1 MLSLIHIWRNV
12 FIIGGNKEA
21 ARLSGISVTK
31 TTMFSF
37 AIHCALVALAGMILA
52 SRLYSGL
59 PSAGKNME
67 MNAITAVV
75 PVSYTHLAGAMQ
87 QVEYLA
93 KLGHT
98 RIALIKG
105 TDFDSNGIDRL
116 RGFHMGM
123 EKMGLPVR
131 PEYIVGGEFLED
143 AAYRATVELLSRP
156 ERPTAIIAHNNLM
169 CIGAYRAL
177 RDMRINIPA
186 EISLIGFDDFEF
198 SEHLQPSITL
208 IDRPVR
214 EMGEL
219 AGKMMIERIEKT
231 YTGAAR
237 QVVFPVRLK
246 VGGSCSV
253 PADK

>member
-1 MLSLIHIWRNV
+1 
-12 FIIGGNKEA
+12 
-21 ARLSGISVTK
+21 
-31 TTMFSF
+31 
-37 AIHCALVALAGMILA
+37 
-52 SRLYSGL
+52 
-59 PSAGKNME
+59 
-67 MNAITAVV
+67 
-75 PVSYTHLAGAMQ
+75 
-87 QVEYLA
+87 
-93 KLGHT
+93 
-98 RIALIKG
+98 
-105 TDFDSNGIDRL
+105 
-116 RGFHMGM
+116 
-123 EKMGLPVR
+123 
-131 PEYIVGGEFLED
+131 
-143 AAYRATVELLSRP
+143 
-156 ERPTAIIAHNNLM
+156 M

-177 RDMRINIPA
+177 RDMRISIPA

-253 PADK
+253 PADN